1 MCLPGGTTAP
11 KSKSFWKPER
21 GTRGN
26 RAKKKRPKFRTL
38 VLKVFRIKCLR
49 NQFVFTGQ

>member
-21 GTRGN
+21 GTRGKPD
-26 RAKKKRPKFRTL
+26 KKKRPKFRTL